1 MATSL
6 RDLVAGASTT
16 STGTAAPS
24 VSSVSSSSLKV
35 NAKSG
40 NN

>member
-1 MATSL
+1 MASL

-16 STGTAAPS
+16 TSGTAAPA
-24 VSSVSSSSLKV
+24 VSSVSSSSLKT

-40 NN
+40 K